1 MSLTINTGK
10 ITRAI
15 KTVIYGTEGIGK
27 STLAAQFP
35 QPLFIDVEDGTTQ
48 MDVRRIET
56 PQTWLDLVSVV
67 NEVAQNPGI
76 CETLILD
83 TADYAETMCV
93 QHMLKKYNQKSI
105 EGFNYGKGYTILAEE
120 WNSLMRAFN
129 AVKDAG
135 MNVTIIAHAKQRK
148 IELPDQAGAFDH
160 WEMKLSKQI
169 APILKE
175 WADLLLFCNYQTHV
189 VTTDNK
195 TKKAQGGKRVIY
207 TSHNPVW
214 DAKNRNGLPEQLD
227 MSFAGLAQVFGSA
240 EPEKEQTPLERL
252 RELMAEAGIVE
263 YQVREIICEKN
274 GFTSDVPLE
283 NYPEKVIAGCV
294 KYFSKLANQI
304 KGE

>member
-105 EGFNYGKGYTILAEE
+105 EGCG
-120 WNSLMRAFN
+120 
-129 AVKDAG
+129 
-135 MNVTIIAHAKQRK
+135 
-148 IELPDQAGAFDH
+148 
-160 WEMKLSKQI
+160 
-169 APILKE
+169 
-175 WADLLLFCNYQTHV
+175 
-189 VTTDNK
+189 
-195 TKKAQGGKRVIY
+195 
-207 TSHNPVW
+207 
-214 DAKNRNGLPEQLD
+214 
-227 MSFAGLAQVFGSA
+227 
-240 EPEKEQTPLERL
+240 
-252 RELMAEAGIVE
+252 
-263 YQVREIICEKN
+263 
-274 GFTSDVPLE
+274 
-283 NYPEKVIAGCV
+283 
-294 KYFSKLANQI
+294 
-304 KGE
+304 